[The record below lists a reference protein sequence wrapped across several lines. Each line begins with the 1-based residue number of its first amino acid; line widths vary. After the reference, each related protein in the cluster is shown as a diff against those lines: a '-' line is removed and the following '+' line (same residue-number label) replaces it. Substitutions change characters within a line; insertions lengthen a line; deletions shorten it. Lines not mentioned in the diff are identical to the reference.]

1 MRWDMCAIALTLLA
15 CAIMFYKIGIA
26 IVNGKTDK
34 AEKWC
39 LMAIYIP
46 PIGAIIASLLK

>member
-26 IVNGKTDK
+26 IVDGKTEK

-46 PIGAIIASLLK
+46 PIGAMIASLLK